1 MSFADRRDFKIAIH
15 AALKRAVTEGKV
27 STNDHSRVLA
37 LLRRPHRKLRT
48 TGERIDVLERWR
60 DGIAKSVPAAMLG
73 VDGAIPWQTIIDYLV
88 EHWDDILRLLIAIL
102 VLVI

>member
-1 MSFADRRDFKIAIH
+1 MSFADRRAFKIAIH
-15 AALKRAVTEGKV
+15 DALKRAVHEGKC
-27 STNDHSRVLA
+27 SSNDHAKVLA

-60 DGIAKSVPAAMLG
+60 NKIADTLPATVLAA
-73 VDGAIPWQTIIDYLV
+73 DGAIPWDTIIDYLV